1 MALRIFTRALQ
12 LLSAVALISVLD
24 LIDSTQAYSIGSS
37 SRPSTTMDF
46 GKESSSVHSLSEA
59 KWRAQQLGRRVHGE
73 DKEAIGVSHEQK
85 LVANLES
92 DERKENSPMSL
103 NSGSSSMS
111 RSKRDTPDSSSCPLP
126 ANLTE
131 RVKEL
136 NSFLINITYLG
147 ELPQQGVEPSLE
159 LQFESCSAVRTL
171 LKTENQRLNMS
182 SMCTYIEQ
190 VLDNGLDAYPRYLI
204 EAKCLCRKCNELNSN
219 IHSCRKIRKDVRIL
233 RQNEEKKIDLT
244 VGCFCDAA

>member
-37 SRPSTTMDF
+37 SRPFTTMDI
-46 GKESSSVHSLSEA
+46 GKESSSAHFLSGA
-59 KWRAQQLGRRVHGE
+59 KWRAQQLGSRVHGE
-73 DKEAIGVSHEQK
+73 DKETIGVSHEQK

-111 RSKRDTPDSSSCPLP
+111 RSKRDTPDNSSCPLP
-126 ANLTE
+126 ANVTE
-131 RVKEL
+131 RVEEL

-147 ELPQQGVEPSLE
+147 VLPQQGVEPSLK
-159 LQFESCSAVRTL
+159 LPIQSCSAVTTL
-171 LKTENQRLNMS
+171 LKTENQGLDMS
-182 SMCTYIEQ
+182 SWCPSIAQ
-190 VLDNGLDAYPRYLI
+190 VLDKGLDAYPR
-204 EAKCLCRKCNELNSN
+204 
-219 IHSCRKIRKDVRIL
+219 
-233 RQNEEKKIDLT
+233 
-244 VGCFCDAA
+244 

>member
-46 GKESSSVHSLSEA
+46 GKESSSAHSLSGA

-92 DERKENSPMSL
+92 DERKENSPMSFR
-103 NSGSSSMS
+103 SSSMS
-111 RSKRDTPDSSSCPLP
+111 RSKRDTFNSSSCPLP
-126 ANLTE
+126 ANVTE
-131 RVKEL
+131 RVEEL

-147 ELPQQGVEPSLE
+147 VLE
-159 LQFESCSAVRTL
+159 LRFENCSAARTL
-171 LKTENQRLNMS
+171 LKKENQRLDMS
-182 SMCTYIEQ
+182 SWCPSIQQ
-190 VLDNGLDAYPRYLI
+190 VLDNGLDAYPR
-204 EAKCLCRKCNELNSN
+204 
-219 IHSCRKIRKDVRIL
+219 
-233 RQNEEKKIDLT
+233 
-244 VGCFCDAA
+244 

>member
-1 MALRIFTRALQ
+1 MALKISTRALQ

-37 SRPSTTMDF
+37 SRPSTTMDI
-46 GKESSSVHSLSEA
+46 GKESSFVYSLSGA

-85 LVANLES
+85 LVANSES

-126 ANLTE
+126 ANLPE
-131 RVKEL
+131 RVEEL
-136 NSFLINITYLG
+136 NSFLINPTYLG
-147 ELPQQGVEPSLE
+147 VFPQQGVEPSLDHQT
-159 LQFESCSAVRTL
+159 LNCSAVQTL
-171 LKTENQRLNMS
+171 SKPENQRLNMRS
-182 SMCTYIEQ
+182 LCPYIKKP
-190 VLDNGLDAYPRYLI
+190 LDNGLDAYPR
-204 EAKCLCRKCNELNSN
+204 
-219 IHSCRKIRKDVRIL
+219 
-233 RQNEEKKIDLT
+233 
-244 VGCFCDAA
+244 

>member
-37 SRPSTTMDF
+37 SRPSTTMDI
-46 GKESSSVHSLSEA
+46 GKESSSAHLWSGA

-73 DKEAIGVSHEQK
+73 DKETIGVSHEQK

-111 RSKRDTPDSSSCPLP
+111 RSKRDTPDSSSCPLS
-126 ANLTE
+126 ANLTD
-131 RVKEL
+131 L
-136 NSFLINITYLG
+136 NITYLG
-147 ELPQQGVEPSLE
+147 VLPQQGVAPSLE
-159 LQFESCSAVRTL
+159 LRMIESCSAVPIL
-171 LKTENQRLNMS
+171 LKTENQRLNMN
-182 SMCTYIEQ
+182 SMCPYIEQ
-190 VLDNGLDAYPRYLI
+190 VLDKGLDAYPR
-204 EAKCLCRKCNELNSN
+204 
-219 IHSCRKIRKDVRIL
+219 
-233 RQNEEKKIDLT
+233 
-244 VGCFCDAA
+244 